1 MKMTINTDWFSS
13 LSDCKP
19 DVRARVITAVVDYLS
34 SGKEPELKT
43 TERAYFDLVMAKVNY
58 DKSISRK
65 RSESGKAGVQARQ
78 AKDASKL
85 SKSSSK
91 LSKNKKSPST
101 DTCEAGLLKQNF
113 QQIKQTQKSEE
124 KKNSLLP
131 PIPPNISL
139 EEKKSKEKEESIS
152 KEIQKKKEDRL
163 DFVAPELR
171 EVYSRFVS
179 MRSKIRKP
187 IRTDHCLRL
196 RYARA
201 ITLSKGDIDKA
212 RAIIQQSIDN
222 EWQDFYELK
231 SNNNN
236 NNAKQINVPYSDDN
250 YW

>member
-19 DVRARVITAVVDYLS
+19 DARARVITAVVDYLS

-139 EEKKSKEKEESIS
+139 EEKKSKE
-152 KEIQKKKEDRL
+152 
-163 DFVAPELR
+163 
-171 EVYSRFVS
+171 
-179 MRSKIRKP
+179 
-187 IRTDHCLRL
+187 
-196 RYARA
+196 
-201 ITLSKGDIDKA
+201 
-212 RAIIQQSIDN
+212 
-222 EWQDFYELK
+222 
-231 SNNNN
+231 
-236 NNAKQINVPYSDDN
+236 
-250 YW
+250 

>member
-19 DVRARVITAVVDYLS
+19 DARARVITAVVDYLS
-34 SGKEPELKT
+34 TGKEPELKT

-85 SKSSSK
+85 SK
-91 LSKNKKSPST
+91 NKKSPST

-113 QQIKQTQKSEE
+113 QQIKQTQKLEE

-152 KEIQKKKEDRL
+152 KEIPKKKEDRL

-236 NNAKQINVPYSDDN
+236 NSKQINVPYSDDN

>member
-1 MKMTINTDWFSS
+1 MKLTINTDWFSS

-19 DVRARVITAVVDYLS
+19 DARARVITAVVDNLF

-78 AKDASKL
+78 AKDSSKL
-85 SKSSSK
+85 SKISSK

-152 KEIQKKKEDRL
+152 LQEIQKKKEDRL
-163 DFVAPELR
+163 DFV
-171 EVYSRFVS
+171 VYSRFIS

-236 NNAKQINVPYSDDN
+236 NAKQINVPYSDDN